1 MVYYDSDSIHGRMKM
16 RFLLALIGLAAVVVI
31 ILLATGMM
39 TLNGTAGSLP
49 TVKVEG
55 GTAPAVT
62 ANVATVTTGTKTVE
76 VPTINVNKPGEP
88 APANSAA
95 AQ

>member
-1 MVYYDSDSIHGRMKM
+1 M
-16 RFLLALIGLAAVVVI
+16 RFLLALIGLAAVVLI
-31 ILLATGMM
+31 ILLATGMV

-55 GTAPAVT
+55 GKAPEVT

-76 VPTINVNKPGEP
+76 VPTVTINKPGEP
-88 APANSAA
+88 ATANAA
-95 AQ
+95 APK

>member
-1 MVYYDSDSIHGRMKM
+1 M
-16 RFLLALIGLAAVVVI
+16 RFLLALIAIAALVLIV
-31 ILLATGMM
+31 LLSTGFL

-55 GTAPAVT
+55 GSAPAVK
-62 ANVATVTTGTKTVE
+62 ADVAKVTFGTENKTVA
-76 VPTINVNKPGEP
+76 VPTVSVSKPGQP
-88 APANSAA
+88 TPA